1 MSFWNG
7 ASRPES
13 RAGGKPMRI
22 FSRRLGAGSAV
33 FVLVTALAACSSSN
47 NASPTTPAGS
57 APPVSISVS
66 DFTVAFSAMKKL
78 TALAGQGK
86 GMVGVV
92 AADTT
97 TSTPYVQYHPPP
109 LTKDV

>member
-47 NASPTTPAGS
+47 NASPTTPAGR

-66 DFTVAFSAMKKL
+66 DLTVDFSAMKKL
-78 TALAGQGK
+78 TALASQGK
-86 GMVGVV
+86 GMGGVLLPG
-92 AADTT
+92 TT
-97 TSTPYVQYHPPP
+97 TAHRYVQDDAPP
-109 LTKDV
+109 LTKAF